1 MAGDIYERLLQMPRA
16 QLVDIALDG
25 LSRQGEMIARVVE
38 CVRRQMGDLVG
49 AAGAQRIYLAGC
61 GDSYFA
67 ALSARY
73 AFERL
78 TGIPTVALESMELGR
93 YTLLPPDSLV
103 IVISSRGDVS
113 ATLEAGRVAR
123 QAGVDV
129 IGVTAQ
135 QGSRM
140 AQEFPCLLTAPG
152 PSGSDPVDQVALVL
166 GNFSLSFTA
175 LYLTAI
181 HLGQNRGYLDDQA
194 VEELEAEVRAVPSAI
209 ERAMS
214 CSSEIRE
221 YLEGVSDEADF
232 YFLGAGPSHGV
243 ALFYQAK
250 FFEQTQRPV
259 YGVELEEFTHEQFFL
274 LRPGRDSQVW
284 FIAPQGHSR
293 ERVQEAI
300 TGCQEM
306 GAHAIAVTNPHN
318 GQTQENA
325 DLTFAVEAT
334 SEMFSPLAS
343 VVPGELLGIHAFAR
357 WGSGLLSAF
366 ERRRQMAVSKRLT
379 RKEGQGRTV

>member
-194 VEELEAEVRAVPSAI
+194 VEELEAEIRAVPNAI

-250 FFEQTQRPV
+250 FFEQAQRPV
-259 YGVELEEFTHEQFFL
+259 YGAELEEFAHGQFHL
-274 LRPGRDSQVW
+274 LRRGGDAEVW
-284 FIAPQGHSR
+284 FIAPQGRSR
-293 ERVQEAI
+293 ERVQEIIA
-300 TGCQEM
+300 GCQEL
-306 GAHAIAVTNPHN
+306 GAHVVVVRNTYDEQIQGKAT
-318 GQTQENA
+318 
-325 DLTFAVEAT
+325 LTFPVEAR
-334 SEMFSPLAS
+334 SEMFSPLVS
-343 VVPGELLGIHAFAR
+343 VVPGEFLGIHAFAR
-357 WGSGLLSAF
+357 WGSGPLSAS
-366 ERRRQMAVSKRLT
+366 ERSRQMAVSRRLT
-379 RKEGQGRTV
+379 REEGQEEL

>member
-1 MAGDIYERLLQMPRA
+1 
-16 QLVDIALDG
+16 
-25 LSRQGEMIARVVE
+25 
-38 CVRRQMGDLVG
+38 
-49 AAGAQRIYLAGC
+49 
-61 GDSYFA
+61 
-67 ALSARY
+67 
-73 AFERL
+73 
-78 TGIPTVALESMELGR
+78 MELGR

-103 IVISSRGDVS
+103 IVISSGGDVS

-175 LYLTAI
+175 LYLIAI

-194 VEELEAEVRAVPSAI
+194 VEELEAEIRAVPNAI

-284 FIAPQGHSR
+284 FIAPQGHSQ

-334 SEMFSPLAS
+334 SEMFSRVWETQTDVYQA
-343 VVPGELLGIHAFAR
+343 
-357 WGSGLLSAF
+357 
-366 ERRRQMAVSKRLT
+366 
-379 RKEGQGRTV
+379 